1 MNSWAGQRAV
11 NMLDR
16 TPVVAPGP
24 GMIYVG
30 SASGYGITKSD
41 ALGRAVAAVY
51 MGEQEAE
58 LYGGRRLRVDDIGI
72 EGRNVGK
79 ETFKV

>member
-1 MNSWAGQRAV
+1 
-11 NMLDR
+11 
-16 TPVVAPGP
+16 
-24 GMIYVG
+24 MIYVG

-41 ALGRAVAAVY
+41 ALGWAVAAVY
-51 MGEQEAE
+51 MGEEE
-58 LYGGRRLRVDDIGI
+58 LYGGRRLRVRDIGV

>member
-1 MNSWAGQRAV
+1 
-11 NMLDR
+11 
-16 TPVVAPGP
+16 
-24 GMIYVG
+24 MIYVG

-51 MGEQEAE
+51 GGEEEAE
-58 LYGGRRLRVDDIGI
+58 LYGGRRIRVSDIGI
-72 EGRNVGK
+72 DGRNVGK